1 MNSSKPKSNFV
12 KSKTTANLNSSALIP
27 SQENLNK
34 QNCINKNNDEDD
46 AYMSFNN
53 SMNKPTIAVE
63 QSKQA
68 ALKSNN
74 FINISNNKMT
84 TSCSDLTNNDLLIKK
99 YELDSSYMDQSIL
112 MNKISP
118 SKLILFY
125 LSFAWV

>member
-1 MNSSKPKSNFV
+1 
-12 KSKTTANLNSSALIP
+12 
-27 SQENLNK
+27 
-34 QNCINKNNDEDD
+34 
-46 AYMSFNN
+46 
-53 SMNKPTIAVE
+53 MNKPTIAVE

-84 TSCSDLTNNDLLIKK
+84 TSCSDLANNDLLIKK

>member
-1 MNSSKPKSNFV
+1 M
-12 KSKTTANLNSSALIP
+12 P

-53 SMNKPTIAVE
+53 SMNKPTIGVE

-74 FINISNNKMT
+74 FINISNNKLT
-84 TSCSDLTNNDLLIKK
+84 TSCSDLPNNDLLIKK

-125 LSFAWV
+125 LSFACV